1 MFILSSSTIIMPF
14 SARQDE
20 AYVMVIRIIQGLVSG
35 VAFPSLYN
43 LFAVWSSPNERATL
57 MSIVLSGLALA
68 NVVNLPFSAALC
80 ATGIDGGWPMVFYV
94 PGLIGI
100 VWCLAF
106 HFMCFSSP
114 CDHPWI
120 SKEEQMFLQ
129 IANCSRSNNNR
140 SLKTPFVSML
150 KSKPVY
156 ALAITH
162 LCHAWGSLMN
172 NFSRKKTHID
182 SFL

>member
-1 MFILSSSTIIMPF
+1 
-14 SARQDE
+14 
-20 AYVMVIRIIQGLVSG
+20 MVIRIIQGLVSG